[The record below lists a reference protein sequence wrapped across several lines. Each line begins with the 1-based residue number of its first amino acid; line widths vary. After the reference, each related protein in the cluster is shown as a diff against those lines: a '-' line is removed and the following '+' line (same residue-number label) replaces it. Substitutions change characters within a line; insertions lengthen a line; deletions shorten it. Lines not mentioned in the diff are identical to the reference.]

1 VLRDITLGQ
10 YFPGNTLIHRLDPR
24 TKLLM
29 TVVYI
34 ICVFTARGAIAFGLV
49 AVYLVVTI
57 AVSKVKPRLLVKGLR
72 PLIVILVLTGML
84 NMFLTPGEPLVS
96 FWRLSITREGLIW
109 ALILITRI
117 AMMVMGSFI
126 LTYTTPPMA
135 LTDGL
140 ESLMRPL
147 KRIGVPAH
155 ELAMIMSIA
164 LRFIPTLLEETDRIM
179 RAQKARGANFE
190 TGNIIQRGK
199 AMLPILL
206 PLFISA
212 FRRADDLA
220 VAMESRCYHGG
231 EGRTRMRALSFGT
244 EDAMTAVVGAF
255 LLGAVITLRVV
266 GL

>member
-1 VLRDITLGQ
+1 MLKDITLGQ

-29 TVVYI
+29 TIVYL
-34 ICVFTARGAIAFGLV
+34 ICVFTARSPMAFGIV
-49 AVYLVVTI
+49 ALYLAVVI
-57 AVSKVKPRLLVKGLR
+57 AVSNVKLRLLFRGMK
-72 PLIVILVLTGML
+72 PLIFLLALTGTL
-84 NMFLTPGEPLVS
+84 NLFLTPGEPLVS
-96 FWRLSITREGLIW
+96 FWRLSISREGIEW
-109 ALILITRI
+109 SIMLILRIT
-117 AMMVMGSFI
+117 MMVTGSFI

-135 LTDGL
+135 LTDGM

-179 RAQKARGANFE
+179 RAQKARGASFD
-190 TGNIIQRGK
+190 TGNMIQRGR

-212 FRRADDLA
+212 FRRAEELA
-220 VAMESRCYHGG
+220 VAMESRCYHDG
-231 EGRTRMRALSFGT
+231 EGRTRMRALQYSRGDVLT
-244 EDAMTAVVGAF
+244 GLIGLL
-255 LLGAVITLRVV
+255 LLGSILTLRVT

>member
-1 VLRDITLGQ
+1 MLKDITVGQ
-10 YFPGNTLIHRLDPR
+10 YFPGNTFIHRLDPR

-29 TVVYI
+29 TIVYLV
-34 ICVFTARGAIAFGLV
+34 CVFTARSPIAFGVV
-49 AVYLVVTI
+49 ALYLVSMI
-57 AVSKVKPRLLVKGLR
+57 IVSQVNLRLLVRGMK
-72 PLIVILVLTGML
+72 PLIFLLALTGTL
-84 NMFLTPGEPLVS
+84 NLFLTPGEPLVS
-96 FWRLSITREGLIW
+96 IWRLSISREGIEW
-109 ALILITRI
+109 SIMLILRI

-135 LTDGL
+135 LTDGI

-147 KRIGVPAH
+147 KRVGVPAH

-179 RAQKARGANFE
+179 RAQKARGASFD
-190 TGNIIQRGK
+190 TGNIIQRGR

-212 FRRADDLA
+212 FRRAEELA
-220 VAMESRCYHGG
+220 IAMESRCYHDGQ
-231 EGRTRMRALSFGT
+231 GRTRMRALRYGRGDILT
-244 EDAMTAVVGAF
+244 GLIGLL
-255 LLGAVITLRVV
+255 LLGSIIILRVT